1 MSDDSPLVH
10 PDGST
15 VPRIDLS
22 DWRLRVWG
30 QVERDV
36 IWDWETFGALP
47 RTEVRVDEASERVRL
62 WSGVA
67 LREVLSRLLLGGT
80 AAYVMV
86 HAFGGYTACLSLVR
100 LAAPDALLATHVDGA
115 PLAARHG
122 GPVRL
127 LLPSAGCRSVKW
139 VCGLEV
145 LNKRWPG
152 TGD

>member
-1 MSDDSPLVH
+1 MSDDA
-10 PDGST
+10 T
-15 VPRIDLS
+15 VPRIDFA

-30 QVERDV
+30 QVEREV
-36 IWDWETFGALP
+36 VWDWETFGALP
-47 RTEVRVDEASERVRL
+47 RTELRVEHGRL

-67 LREVLSRLLLGGT
+67 MREVLSRLLLEGT

-86 HAFGGYTACLSLVR
+86 HAFGGYVACRSLVE
-100 LAAPDALLATHVDGA
+100 LAASDALLATHVDGA

-127 LLPSAGCRSVKW
+127 LLPSAGFNVSVKW

-152 TGD
+152 TLE